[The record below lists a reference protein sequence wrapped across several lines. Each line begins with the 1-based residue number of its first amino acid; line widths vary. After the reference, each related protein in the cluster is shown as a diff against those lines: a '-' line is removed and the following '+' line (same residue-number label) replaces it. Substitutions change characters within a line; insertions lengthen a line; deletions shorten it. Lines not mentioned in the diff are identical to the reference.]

1 MNAPNRPSSRPQR
14 GFTLIELLVVVAII
28 AVLIALLL
36 PAIAGV
42 RRSARRS
49 ATQALVNDFTTAA
62 VRFSNDHNDRMP
74 GYFSEDQ
81 MGHRDNLDRGFTAAE
96 NAMLDLAGEGAIWTG
111 DPDNAPAEYREVGP
125 INDPKTLIRV
135 NPQLIGVGGNAYFT
149 PSGENFV
156 HLTMGDKAQQHST
169 EVPQDDS
176 LPDLIDAFGNPIA
189 VWSQDVAGRG
199 SINPNTD
206 DPSPYAQF
214 AAETSENEPA
224 WFYLASN
231 AGLLQSEGLGQG
243 GQNQF
248 DSAIGFV
255 NSRFRTA
262 DGDTGSTMNAVT
274 LASLLA
280 SPSYS
285 LTAPNRTLQTA
296 GVDKIYPARPRG
308 RFIAHSAGPNGVFV
322 GITERG
328 WGANATGDRILF
340 GSAFKDASGDRF
352 EAENGGFN
360 NIDLFAEFDD
370 VMNASGG

>member
-111 DPDNAPAEYREVGP
+111 SGNAPADEYVKVGP
-125 INDPKTLIRV
+125 RNDAASQVSV
-135 NPQLIGVGGNAYFT
+135 NPRLLGAGGNAYFT
-149 PSGENFV
+149 PSSENFV
-156 HLTMGDKAQQHST
+156 HLDMGAQAQQYST
-169 EVPQDDS
+169 VSQSNS

-199 SINPNTD
+199 SINPNTTN
-206 DPSPYAQF
+206 PRPYAQF
-214 AAETSENEPA
+214 AAETSENDPA

-231 AGLLQSEGLGQG
+231 AGLLRSTGMGLG
-243 GQNQF
+243 GQNQSE
-248 DSAIGFV
+248 SAIGLV
-255 NSRFRTA
+255 NSRFRGN
-262 DGDTGSTMNAVT
+262 DGGTGTTLNAAT

-280 SPSYS
+280 SPSFS
-285 LTAPNRTLQTA
+285 LTAPGQTLQTA
-296 GVDKIYPARPRG
+296 AVPDIYPARPRG